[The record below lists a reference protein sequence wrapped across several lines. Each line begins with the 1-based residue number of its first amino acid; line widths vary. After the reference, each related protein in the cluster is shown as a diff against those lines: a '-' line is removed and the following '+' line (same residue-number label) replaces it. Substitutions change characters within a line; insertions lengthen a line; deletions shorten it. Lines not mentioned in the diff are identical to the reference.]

1 MNLLIHAGGS
11 GKITRI
17 SHQDIGTNLSISDT
31 VRGGIN
37 IDKAIWASYA
47 HKSCVLPVL
56 LFGKTHILHTLV
68 MPEGFG
74 NVIESAEHISSIC
87 SPSAETRNPL

>member
-56 LFGKTHILHTLV
+56 LFGKNTHPPH
-68 MPEGFG
+68 FG
-74 NVIESAEHISSIC
+74 NARRVREC
-87 SPSAETRNPL
+87 D